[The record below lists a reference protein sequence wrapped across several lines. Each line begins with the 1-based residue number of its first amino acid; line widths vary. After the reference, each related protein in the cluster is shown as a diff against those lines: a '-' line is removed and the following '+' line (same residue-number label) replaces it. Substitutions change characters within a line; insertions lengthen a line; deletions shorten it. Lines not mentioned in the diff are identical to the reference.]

1 MSLTRSMLKSMAL
14 TDEQQNAI
22 IEAHTET
29 VNALKAERD
38 QYKEDAAKLPEVQKQ
53 LTEATEKL
61 KAADSDGYK
70 AKYEAEKAAH
80 EKLKTDTANE
90 KTRNAKE
97 TALREAL
104 KAAGYSEAGIKK
116 IAKYGGFID
125 SVNLDES
132 GKLKDGDELLE
143 SVEAEWSEY
152 KGTLKTESANPA
164 NPPISAHEKKV
175 SADAADAAKIFA
187 ELHAQ
192 QYGETKQP
200 AKEG

>member
-132 GKLKDGDELLE
+132 GKLKDGDKLLE
-143 SVEAEWSEY
+143 SVAAEWSEY
-152 KGTLKTESANPA
+152 KGTFKTESANPA
-164 NPPISAHEKKV
+164 NPPISAPEKKV
-175 SADAADAAKIFA
+175 SADAAEAAKIFA

-200 AKEG
+200 TKEG

>member
-1 MSLTRSMLKSMAL
+1 MEFKRADLAGLG
-14 TDEQQNAI
+14 
-22 IEAHTET
+22 IESDKIQILIDWHMET
-29 VNALKAERD
+29 VKGLQAEIDKYKGNAD
-38 QYKEDAAKLPEVQKQ
+38 KLPEVQKQ
-53 LTEATEKL
+53 LDEANAKL

-104 KAAGYSEAGIKK
+104 KAAGYSDAGIKK
-116 IAKYGGFID
+116 IARYGGFID

-132 GKLKDGDELLE
+132 GKLKDGDKLLE
-143 SVEAEWSEY
+143 SVAAEWSEY
-152 KGTLKTESANPA
+152 KGTFKTESANPA
-164 NPPISAHEKKV
+164 NPPISAPEKKV
-175 SADAADAAKIFA
+175 SAEAAEAEKIFA

-192 QYGETKQP
+192 QYGAKTQP
-200 AKEG
+200 TKEG